1 MQTADVLKIT
11 KLLILV
17 LIPVVLYAIP
27 MESICNGNTICV
39 FTNIFGVEC
48 WGCGITRAIF
58 SALHFRFY
66 DAWEYNPLFVV
77 VLPLLIFFWVRG
89 VVRKIRSLIDDRQC
103 KDIHGCK

>member
-1 MQTADVLKIT
+1 MRTETVLKIT
-11 KLLILV
+11 KLLV
-17 LIPVVLYAIP
+17 TALIPVVLYAIP

-77 VLPLLIFFWVRG
+77 VLPLLLFFWMRT
-89 VVRKIRSLIDDRQC
+89 VVRQLRTIKG
-103 KDIHGCK
+103 DI

>member
-1 MQTADVLKIT
+1 MQTENVLKIT

-27 MESICNGNTICV
+27 LENICNGKTICF
-39 FTNIFGVEC
+39 FTNVFGVEC

-58 SALHFRFY
+58 SALHFRLY

-77 VLPLLIFFWVRG
+77 VLPLLLFLWIRALVRQL
-89 VVRKIRSLIDDRQC
+89 RSMFDSRR
-103 KDIHGCK
+103 

>member
-1 MQTADVLKIT
+1 MRTETVLKIT
-11 KLLILV
+11 KLFV
-17 LIPVVLYAIP
+17 TALIPVVLYVIP

-77 VLPLLIFFWVRG
+77 VLPLLLFFWMRT
-89 VVRKIRSLIDDRQC
+89 VVRQLRTIKGDN
-103 KDIHGCK
+103 

>member
-1 MQTADVLKIT
+1 MRTETVLKIT
-11 KLLILV
+11 KLLV
-17 LIPVVLYAIP
+17 TALIPVVLYAIP

-39 FTNIFGVEC
+39 FTNIFEVEC

-77 VLPLLIFFWVRG
+77 VLPLLLFFWMRT
-89 VVRKIRSLIDDRQC
+89 VVRQLRTIKGDN
-103 KDIHGCK
+103 

>member
-1 MQTADVLKIT
+1 MRTENVLKIT
-11 KLLILV
+11 KLLV
-17 LIPVVLYAIP
+17 TALIPVVLYAIP

-66 DAWEYNPLFVV
+66 DAWEYNLLFVV
-77 VLPLLIFFWVRG
+77 VLPLLLFFWMRT
-89 VVRKIRSLIDDRQC
+89 VVRQLRTIKGDN
-103 KDIHGCK
+103 

>member
-1 MQTADVLKIT
+1 MRTETVLKIT
-11 KLLILV
+11 KLLV
-17 LIPVVLYAIP
+17 TALIPVVLYAIP
-27 MESICNGNTICV
+27 IESICNGNTICV

-77 VLPLLIFFWVRG
+77 VLPLLLFFWMRT
-89 VVRKIRSLIDDRQC
+89 VVRQLRTIKGDN
-103 KDIHGCK
+103 

>member
-1 MQTADVLKIT
+1 MRTENVLKIT
-11 KLLILV
+11 KLLV
-17 LIPVVLYAIP
+17 TALIPVVLYAIP

-77 VLPLLIFFWVRG
+77 VLPLLLFFWMRT
-89 VVRKIRSLIDDRQC
+89 VVRQLRTIKGDN
-103 KDIHGCK
+103 

>member
-77 VLPLLIFFWVRG
+77 VLPLLLFFWVRG
-89 VVRKIRSLIDDRQC
+89 VVRQIRSLIGYRQYR
-103 KDIHGCK
+103 DITEHK

>member
-1 MQTADVLKIT
+1 MRTETVLKIT
-11 KLLILV
+11 KLLV
-17 LIPVVLYAIP
+17 TALIPVVLYAIP

-77 VLPLLIFFWVRG
+77 VLPLLLFFWMRT
-89 VVRKIRSLIDDRQC
+89 VVRQLRTIKGDN
-103 KDIHGCK
+103 

>member
-1 MQTADVLKIT
+1 MRTETVLKIT
-11 KLLILV
+11 KLLV
-17 LIPVVLYAIP
+17 TALIPVVLYAIP

-58 SALHFRFY
+58 SAFHFRFY

-77 VLPLLIFFWVRG
+77 VLPLLLFFWMRT
-89 VVRKIRSLIDDRQC
+89 VVRQLRTIKGDN
-103 KDIHGCK
+103 

>member
-1 MQTADVLKIT
+1 MQKEILSKSI

-27 MESICNGNTICV
+27 LESICNGNTICV

-66 DAWEYNPLFVV
+66 DAWEYNPFFVV
-77 VLPLLIFFWVRG
+77 VLPLLLFFWMRT
-89 VVRKIRSLIDDRQC
+89 VVRQIRSLIGYGQYS
-103 KDIHGCK
+103 DITEHK

>member
-1 MQTADVLKIT
+1 MRTETVLKIT
-11 KLLILV
+11 KLFV
-17 LIPVVLYAIP
+17 TALIPVVLYVIP

-77 VLPLLIFFWVRG
+77 VLPLLLFFWMRT
-89 VVRKIRSLIDDRQC
+89 VVRQLQTIKGDN
-103 KDIHGCK
+103 

>member
-1 MQTADVLKIT
+1 MQKEILLKSI
-11 KLLILV
+11 KLLVTV

-27 MESICNGNTICV
+27 LESICNGNTICI

-58 SALHFRFY
+58 SVLHFHFY

-77 VLPLLIFFWVRG
+77 VLPLLMFLWLRAAVRQLRNIKG
-89 VVRKIRSLIDDRQC
+89 EI
-103 KDIHGCK
+103 